1 MEGPINDFEA
11 AKSLTGQVLVACQ
24 CKAVVIK
31 LIVSSVKR
39 RKTWRVMPIMRR
51 ADVDSDRN
59 HRNPEGLST
68 IDTFREYGIAAVA
81 VASIH
86 VSKGD
91 T

>member
-1 MEGPINDFEA
+1 
-11 AKSLTGQVLVACQ
+11 
-24 CKAVVIK
+24 
-31 LIVSSVKR
+31 
-39 RKTWRVMPIMRR
+39 MPIMRR

-91 T
+91 TLKLNTAQNQWVLEADPMMSE